1 MSIRIP
7 SVFLSAAVLLALG
20 ACATPAQQAAAPAT
34 APATG
39 TADAAQFAADWSEHT
54 KPLYNYGPG
63 ISPGTTSWWV
73 PSILPRGTYRVIRRV
88 GGQPQLVDGYKFEV
102 DSSPMKEIRLMLPV
116 QYSNVEA
123 LDEKYV
129 LDSKT
134 RTR

>member
-1 MSIRIP
+1 MTIRIS
-7 SVFLSAAVLLALG
+7 SVCLGAALSLALG
-20 ACATPAQQAAAPAT
+20 ACTTPVQQAAAPAAT
-34 APATG
+34 PAT
-39 TADAAQFAADWSEHT
+39 AAQFAADWSEHT

-63 ISPGTTSWWV
+63 ITPGTTSWWV

-102 DSSPMKEIRLMLPV
+102 DNSPMKEIRLMLPV
-116 QYSNVEA
+116 EYYNVEA